1 MTIIRKLARPLLA
14 SSFVFNGLQQ
24 VRKPEG
30 SQYLTPAVDVAAK
43 ARPELRPLR
52 GQEKAIIQGM
62 GVAQVAAGALFAL
75 GRFPRL
81 SSTVLLTTSA
91 VNTYVE
97 FRAAEVSS
105 KEAKQHRL
113 ATGLKNLSLV
123 GAVAITA
130 VDTNGNP
137 SLAWRASKLG
147 DDVRK
152 KSEKLSK
159 DVKKKS
165 EDIFS

>member
-14 SSFVFNGLQQ
+14 SSFIYNGLNQ
-24 VRKPEG
+24 VRQPEG
-30 SQYLTPAVDVAAK
+30 SQYLAPAVDAAAK

-52 GQEKAIIQGM
+52 GQEKAIVQGL
-62 GVAQVAAGALFAL
+62 GATQVLAGSLFAL

-81 SSTVLLTTSA
+81 SSTLLLTTSA

-97 FRAAEVSS
+97 FRTADSGSE
-105 KEAKQHRL
+105 EAKKRRL

-130 VDTNGNP
+130 VDRDGNP
-137 SLAWRASKLG
+137 SLAWRASKLS
-147 DDVRK
+147 DNIKK

-165 EDIFS
+165 EDLFH